1 MLQQNK
7 VMLVYRNIG
16 ASECNQC
23 CSRKATT
30 ITYSECMFVALGI
43 QHKMRMRHVGHLWSL
58 RRYSICQHYLIIGA
72 IFEKENN
79 EYGL

>member
-1 MLQQNK
+1 M
-7 VMLVYRNIG
+7 
-16 ASECNQC
+16 
-23 CSRKATT
+23 T

-58 RRYSICQHYLIIGA
+58 RRYSIFQHYLIIGA